1 MPDTPAPSFRCR
13 AGEPRCDYRGT
24 VDELAA
30 HADEAGHRRC
40 IVCSVALADVERQ
53 TCTRCVSTV
62 RDDLA
67 ALVHAS
73 AHLGRALQQAAY
85 RSIAWNVL
93 ALAADGSLESPQ
105 TPNQYTEPRQIAA
118 TVHVEHAEIP
128 GKHLTH
134 LAYVE
139 ERIPSNGREHV
150 RDHWASDPLSVLAF
164 LEKAEREWR
173 LEFGHGPATGIA
185 TVRNCLDYLR
195 EHHTLAART
204 HPGFD
209 DYATDVRE
217 LRSVVEHAVG
227 FADVPVKAPA
237 SCFDCGGAL
246 VRLYTD
252 RGLTDD
258 WTCRLCRGVY
268 DQASYFLALRARR
281 DECEGWVP
289 VRVAASVLRIPT
301 STLFRWAADGQVA
314 VRVEAGRSLVEWSE
328 VSRLREARAS

>member
-1 MPDTPAPSFRCR
+1 MMPDTPAPSFRCR

-24 VDELAA
+24 VDELAT

-40 IVCSVALADVERQ
+40 IVCTVALADVERQ
-53 TCTRCVSTV
+53 TCGRCTSNV
-62 RDDLA
+62 RDDLTGIVA
-67 ALVHAS
+67 AMTVLERII
-73 AHLGRALQQAAY
+73 GEAAY
-85 RSIAWNVL
+85 HGIAWQ
-93 ALAADGSLESPQ
+93 ALTLVSDGSVEGGGPDDHIRFHDPAPTIAILEQ
-105 TPNQYTEPRQIAA
+105 HDRDW
-118 TVHVEHAEIP
+118 
-128 GKHLTH
+128 
-134 LAYVE
+134 
-139 ERIPSNGREHV
+139 RE
-150 RDHWASDPLSVLAF
+150 
-164 LEKAEREWR
+164 
-173 LEFGHGPATGIA
+173 EFGHPRPPYHPLGHPDRETP
-185 TVRNCLDYLR
+185 RRLLDNVVAYLR
-195 EHHTLAART
+195 TWHLLAART

-209 DYATDVRE
+209 DYAAAVRE
-217 LRSVVEHAVG
+217 LRSTLEHAAG
-227 FADVPVKAPA
+227 LADVPVKAPA

-314 VRVEAGRSLVEWSE
+314 VRVEGGRSLVEWSE